1 MGKTA
6 KDIFDVDLPRGLEVQ
21 PDKAR
26 QIGAV
31 YAFQVSG
38 PNGGNWTVDLKSNP
52 PTCKPEVAA
61 GAQCSLKLADKDFE
75 ALVGHPSM
83 GRQLYLQGKHKVS
96 GDPSLAMK
104 VQALLQSAATR

>member
-6 KDIFDVDLPRGLEVQ
+6 KEIFDTDLPLGLKAQ

-26 QIGAV
+26 LINAI

-38 PNGGNWTVDLKSNP
+38 PNGGNWTVDLKSDP
-52 PTCKPEVAA
+52 PSCKPEAAA
-61 GAQCSLKLADKDFE
+61 GAQCTLKLVDKDFE
-75 ALVGHPSM
+75 ALVGNPSLGM
-83 GRQLYLQGKHKVS
+83 QLYMQGKLKVS

-104 VQALLQSAATR
+104 VQALLQIALGR

>member
-6 KDIFDVDLPRGLEVQ
+6 KDIFDADLPRGLEAQ

-38 PNGGNWTVDLKSNP
+38 PNGGNWTVDLKSDP
-52 PTCKPEVAA
+52 PTCKPEAMA
-61 GAQCSLKLADKDFE
+61 GAQCTLKLADKDFE
-75 ALVGHPSM
+75 ALVGNPSM
-83 GRQLYLQGKHKVS
+83 GMQLYMQGKLKVS

-104 VQALLQSAATR
+104 VQALLQIALAR